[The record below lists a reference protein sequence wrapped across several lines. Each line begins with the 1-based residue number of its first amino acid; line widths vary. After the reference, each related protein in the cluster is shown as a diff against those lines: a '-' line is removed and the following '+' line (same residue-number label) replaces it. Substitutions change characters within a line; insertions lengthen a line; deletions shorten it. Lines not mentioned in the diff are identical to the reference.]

1 MLCGFSVGEYIR
13 NWRLSLAAQEL
24 STTEHKVI
32 DVALKYGYESPDA
45 FAKAFQRFHG
55 ILPSQA
61 KEKGAIIKAYP
72 PLKIVLTLEGGS
84 LLEYKIV
91 EKEAFT
97 VVGFSRRF
105 YVETSKTEIP
115 KWWKEYMRAGE
126 ERAICGEFG
135 ICMDLKE
142 EKEFEYLI
150 ADTYNR
156 DEQVPEGCVTRQIP
170 AGNWAVFPCKL
181 STLQN
186 TTKRISTEW
195 LPNCKEY
202 RMSGDYY
209 IEKYTPDDY
218 CELWLPLK
226 MS

>member
-1 MLCGFSVGEYIR
+1 MSEWTEGIQNAIQYIEEHVTEPLQISDIAEHANVSGFHFQRIFSVLCGFSVGEYIR
-13 NWRLSLAAQEL
+13 NRRLSLAAQEL

-32 DVALKYGYESPDA
+32 AVALKYGYESPDA

-61 KEKGAIIKAYP
+61 KEKGAMIKAYP

-142 EKEFEYLI
+142 EKEFE
-150 ADTYNR
+150 
-156 DEQVPEGCVTRQIP
+156 
-170 AGNWAVFPCKL
+170 
-181 STLQN
+181 
-186 TTKRISTEW
+186 

-218 CELWLPLK
+218 CELWLPVK